1 MQARRVAAESEFPLL
16 SREDELGVFAAARRR
31 GMDEGPRFLLVFGE
45 AGVGKTRLV
54 GEFARSALAGDVV
67 TGRAVDYATTPYA
80 PFSELL
86 RRLDALEP
94 TVLARRPDVRAAM
107 TEILASGPRADSG
120 RGPAGKDA
128 AFDACI
134 DALRLFA
141 ARRTFTLVLEDM
153 QWSDLASLELLL
165 HIALVA
171 HDAPLLFVVTARDA
185 GADDARAKM
194 LERLGALPRVERM
207 RLDVLEE
214 PAAAALVDEEL
225 RRSRRVLGTSERR
238 AVLAAAGGNPLYLR
252 ELTRHYATH
261 STSGDTLPT
270 SLTAS
275 LRLRLRA
282 FAPDEQRVLR
292 AAAVVVEFDEDV
304 LARVAGVSS
313 DRTASALRSAL
324 DAGILAPPADVW
336 HGMGFSHEL
345 IRRTFYT
352 DTLPAERRRLHR
364 AMVAELDS
372 QPQLDPDFSLR
383 AGHAFAAGDHAA
395 AALANERAGD
405 AASIRFAF
413 ADAAE
418 FYRRAAEAGASGI
431 LDKEAQALERAGRPV
446 AALPLLRR
454 LLGDLGAGADA
465 AVQAGILI
473 RIARAEVRAA
483 RRDAALDA
491 IRRAKALLKSAPP
504 SREHFGVH
512 VFDAWLAA
520 AVLDAAGILDAL
532 AAAEPYRE
540 LGDLSSSIRAYEAAG
555 TAYGLQRDLE
565 RWRASYEGMVTAAEM
580 SGDVLTTIGAIA
592 NFGNS
597 AFGLGRTEL
606 AIALHA
612 RALDLAESSRRAEL
626 VPYVFATAA
635 WTALAVGDLPRARRL
650 VDRTLPYCSEFPAS
664 EVIAAAV
671 GVSVALAAEDDPLL
685 ERCYREKVFE
695 EALRAGA
702 PWQIVAVLPA
712 VAGQLL
718 ALGRRERARDTV
730 ARAVAR
736 LTSLESIPEIALVA
750 VDCGLEREYPQL
762 LGWLEAE
769 ASKRPNTVGF
779 LHIYRARL
787 ARSGTDRER
796 YARSAV
802 SAFAEA
808 GYRLWNAAALEVA
821 GDTAAAVA
829 VYEECGA
836 VRDVRRLSAR
846 GHGDA
851 PRSINSL
858 TKREAQVAAL
868 AAQGLSNR
876 EIGDKLSLSDR
887 TVEHH
892 LSAVFA
898 KVGVRSRVELAARRP
913 ERIS

>member
-1 MQARRVAAESEFPLL
+1 M
-16 SREDELGVFAAARRR
+16 
-31 GMDEGPRFLLVFGE
+31 
-45 AGVGKTRLV
+45 
-54 GEFARSALAGDVV
+54 
-67 TGRAVDYATTPYA
+67 
-80 PFSELL
+80 
-86 RRLDALEP
+86 
-94 TVLARRPDVRAAM
+94 
-107 TEILASGPRADSG
+107 
-120 RGPAGKDA
+120 
-128 AFDACI
+128 
-134 DALRLFA
+134 
-141 ARRTFTLVLEDM
+141 
-153 QWSDLASLELLL
+153 
-165 HIALVA
+165 VA
-171 HDAPLLFVVTARDA
+171 HDAPLLFVVTARDG
-185 GADDARAKM
+185 GADEPRAKM
-194 LERLGALPRVERM
+194 LERLAALPRVERM
-207 RLDVLEE
+207 RLDVLEA

-225 RRSRRVLGTSERR
+225 RRSRGVLGTSQRR

-252 ELTRHYATH
+252 ELARHYATH
-261 STSGDTLPT
+261 GASGDTLPT

-282 FAPDEQRVLR
+282 FPPDEQRVLR

-304 LARVAGVSS
+304 LARVAGVSG
-313 DRTASALRSAL
+313 DHAARALRSAL

-336 HGMGFSHEL
+336 HGMSFSHEL
-345 IRRTFYT
+345 IRRTFYA
-352 DTLPAERRRLHR
+352 DTLPAERRRFHR

-383 AGHAFAAGDHAA
+383 AGHAFAAGDRAA
-395 AALANERAGD
+395 AALANEQAGD
-405 AASIRFAF
+405 AASMRFAF

-418 FYRRAAEAGASGI
+418 FYRRAAEAGAPGI

-454 LLGDLGAGADA
+454 LLGELGGADA
-465 AVQAGILI
+465 AVQAAILI

-504 SREHFGVH
+504 SREQFGVH
-512 VFDAWLAA
+512 VFDAWLSA

-540 LGDLSSSIRAYEAAG
+540 LGDLPSSMRAYEAAG
-555 TAYGLQRDLE
+555 TAYGLHRDLE

-626 VPYVFATAA
+626 VPYVFATVA

-650 VDRTLPYCSEFPAS
+650 VERTLPYCSEFPAS

-671 GVSVALAAEDDPLL
+671 GVCVALGTEDDALL
-685 ERCYREKVFE
+685 ERCYREQLFE

-712 VAGQLL
+712 VAGKLL

-730 ARAVAR
+730 AHAVAR

-750 VDCGLEREYPQL
+750 
-762 LGWLEAE
+762 
-769 ASKRPNTVGF
+769 
-779 LHIYRARL
+779 
-787 ARSGTDRER
+787 
-796 YARSAV
+796 
-802 SAFAEA
+802 
-808 GYRLWNAAALEVA
+808 
-821 GDTAAAVA
+821 
-829 VYEECGA
+829 
-836 VRDVRRLSAR
+836 
-846 GHGDA
+846 
-851 PRSINSL
+851 
-858 TKREAQVAAL
+858 
-868 AAQGLSNR
+868 
-876 EIGDKLSLSDR
+876 
-887 TVEHH
+887 
-892 LSAVFA
+892 
-898 KVGVRSRVELAARRP
+898 
-913 ERIS
+913 